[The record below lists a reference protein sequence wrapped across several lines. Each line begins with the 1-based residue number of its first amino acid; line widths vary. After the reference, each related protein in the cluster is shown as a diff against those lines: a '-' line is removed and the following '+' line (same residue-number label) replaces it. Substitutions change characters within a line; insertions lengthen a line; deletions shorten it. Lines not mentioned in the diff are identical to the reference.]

1 MQFPELSA
9 SPCTRRGRVSLI
21 SSSLSATMSS
31 LALGRERSRSQARWT
46 ERSAA
51 RAPLNSG

>member
-1 MQFPELSA
+1 MRFPELSA
-9 SPCTRRGRVSLI
+9 SPCTRRGRASLI

-31 LALGRERSRSQARWT
+31 LASGRERSRSQARWT